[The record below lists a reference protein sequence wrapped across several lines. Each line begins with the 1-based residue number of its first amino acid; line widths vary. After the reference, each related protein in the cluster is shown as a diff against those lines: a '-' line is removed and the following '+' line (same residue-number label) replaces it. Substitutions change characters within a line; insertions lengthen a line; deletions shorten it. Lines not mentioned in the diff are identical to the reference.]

1 MNGQYIVTTLEKIFT
16 WITRL
21 AAINLLWVWYTMMG
35 LIAGGIFPATLTV
48 LKICR
53 KWIMGEKEV
62 PIWST
67 FKEEYRRD
75 FGQANLAGWTLTLA
89 GMILY
94 FNYLAIKSIG
104 DMSIVVHVAFYLLI
118 LFYLNLVVWSFPQLA
133 HYEGKLAQLFK
144 NAVILGFGRFHYT
157 VGITAYVFIV
167 LYFSLKFPGLLPFF
181 TVSLAGLGW
190 AWLSMN
196 LFKKLDVKT
205 NQPLL
210 LERVNKNDF
219 EYQQSKNGDRQVV

>member
-21 AAINLLWVWYTMMG
+21 AAINVLWIWYTMMG
-35 LIAGGIFPATLTV
+35 LIAGGIFPATLSV

-53 KWIMGEKEV
+53 KWIMGDRDV
-62 PIWST
+62 PLWST

-75 FGQANLAGWTLTLA
+75 FGRSNLVGWTLTFA

-94 FNYLAIKSIG
+94 FNYLAIQSIG
-104 DMSIVVHVAFYLLI
+104 DMSIVFHAAFYLLI
-118 LFYLNLVVWSFPQLA
+118 LFYLNLLVWSFPQLA
-133 HYEGKLAQLFK
+133 HYNGKMTHFFK
-144 NAVILGFGRFHYT
+144 NAVILGFGQFHYSMA
-157 VGITAYVFIV
+157 ITAYVFTV
-167 LYFSLKFPGLLPFF
+167 LYVSLKFPGLLPLF
-181 TVSLAGLGW
+181 TVSLAVLGW
-190 AWLSMN
+190 AWLSMKV
-196 LFKKLDVKT
+196 FKKIDVKT